1 MKDLDNILR
10 KPMCTSMALSEYFG
24 DAVTPDLPQ
33 KGKCMH
39 CTFCLTSQITQFGG
53 SKSAQ
58 PVDEKKIEKI
68 LALIQIRDDARV
80 LTRFG
85 VSSSPCSE
93 ALLNRVI
100 GCSIR

>member
-1 MKDLDNILR
+1 
-10 KPMCTSMALSEYFG
+10 MALSEYFG

-33 KGKCMH
+33 QGKCMH

-85 VSSSPCSE
+85 MSSFSCSQ
-93 ALLNRVI
+93 ALTKRIL